1 MIDDFSIKMI
11 LMILGSLV
19 GAIVQY
25 VAIRI
30 QYNGQ
35 WEYLSTGKK
44 RAMSL
49 VGGISA
55 FIVGNWLLANRDLSL
70 TPSEIVNEL
79 FLYQTLAGWGGGAVI
94 DLLFK
99 YVFNTKKDMNI
110 PPDVFSSQI
119 REVIDDELASDSDSN
134 H

>member
-11 LMILGSLV
+11 LMFLGSLV

-35 WEYLSTGKK
+35 WEHLSRGKK

-55 FIVGNWLLANRDLSL
+55 FIVGNWLLANRDLGLS
-70 TPSEIVNEL
+70 PSQIVNEL

-99 YVFNTKKDMNI
+99 YVFNTKKDMNT
-110 PPDVFSSQI
+110 PPDMFSSQI
-119 REVIDDELASDSDSN
+119 REVIEDELATDSDNN

>member
-1 MIDDFSIKMI
+1 MIDDFSIKMV

-19 GAIVQY
+19 GVIVQY

-35 WEYLSTGKK
+35 WEHLSTGKK

-99 YVFNTKKDMNI
+99 YVFNTKKDIDI
-110 PPDVFSSQI
+110 PPDVLSSQI